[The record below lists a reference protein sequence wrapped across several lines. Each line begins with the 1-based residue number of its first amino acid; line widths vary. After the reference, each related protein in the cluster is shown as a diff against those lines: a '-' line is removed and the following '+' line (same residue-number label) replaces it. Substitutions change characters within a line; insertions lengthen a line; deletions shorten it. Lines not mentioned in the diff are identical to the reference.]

1 MFCYSVS
8 LLFIITFN
16 YQDLKRP
23 VIGTIQL
30 VKMELVS
37 NMLVQHYQHYHWYS
51 RKQNHRRR
59 RLLHRLI

>member
-1 MFCYSVS
+1 MFCYSLS
-8 LLFIITFN
+8 LLFTTFN

-23 VIGTIQL
+23 VIGIIQL

-37 NMLVQHYQHYHWYS
+37 NMLVQHYQHYHWSS

-59 RLLHRLI
+59 RLRRRLI